1 MYTRQRGVK
10 DAGNDGTGEWSDVA
24 APVETNDL
32 VVRWSRKDHT
42 RHVAHVTVPYDR
54 HTNYKLYIK
63 VALTASWLRRV
74 FSDRPFSV
82 RRARDVGNATEIMS
96 DKQTTTAAVSM
107 IEELCRFQAHD
118 ILSPRRYSSPN
129 VCELA
134 VTPPDGFDFLTQ
146 NDDTVQPETNDTDDH
161 ESTFGT
167 MFAVRVGRITGTKVH
182 VYTSDTHGEDAD
194 KTTKHQRVVVFGCE
208 SDVQNALSAMSAMI
222 SRVCDGESHSGARAW
237 VLNFLSD
244 MYRSPA
250 VVGPASTWED
260 DDEDEGVK
268 PIVIRRC
275 EQEVTSWLEEKE
287 RRAALAAA
295 TESASMPAFSKKVS
309 EGASISY
316 ASVVRASQ
324 NGAPLAQQESNN
336 SAPSSDEIASVSAD
350 LTGVSD
356 SKSPAKKISSSSNIA
371 SLDKT
376 SQHDPASPTLD
387 EQNGRDVHP
396 NSEAEEEAA
405 HTSSANPSTT
415 PLSVRAPA
423 FGGAASPYFAN
434 RNGSTSNGAGSGF
447 GFQAPVGQLPQQQQ
461 QQPPHQQHI
470 QFAPPPWANAAVFGT
485 VMTCRAC
492 GVYPRRVALLPCA
505 HLALCILCNDVT
517 KKNGAPCA
525 VCGTHIKE
533 RMIFYLD

>member
-1 MYTRQRGVK
+1 MAT
-10 DAGNDGTGEWSDVA
+10 
-24 APVETNDL
+24 PVDTNEL

-96 DKQTTTAAVSM
+96 DKQTTGAAVSM

-118 ILSPRRYSSPN
+118 ILSPRRFLSPN

-146 NDDTVQPETNDTDDH
+146 NDDTNKVDTKEATDH
-161 ESTFGT
+161 EIGLGT

-182 VYTSDTHGEDAD
+182 VYASATHGEDAD
-194 KTTKHQRVVVFGCE
+194 KSTKHQRVVVFGCE

-222 SRVCDGESHSGARAW
+222 SRIRGGESHATARAW
-237 VLNFLSD
+237 VLDFLND

-250 VVGPASTWED
+250 DVGTANNV
-260 DDEDEGVK
+260 DDEDDEGAK

-275 EQEVTSWLEEKE
+275 EQEVSSWLEEKE
-287 RRAALAAA
+287 RRAAAAA
-295 TESASMPAFSKKVS
+295 IESASASSFAQKVS
-309 EGASISY
+309 DGASMSY
-316 ASVVRASQ
+316 ASIVRASQ
-324 NGAPLAQQESNN
+324 NGAALSQTTPKISVN
-336 SAPSSDEIASVSAD
+336 SSDGIASAGTDV
-350 LTGVSD
+350 TGVSD
-356 SKSPAKKISSSSNIA
+356 IKNPAKKISSSSNIA
-371 SLDKT
+371 SLERLD
-376 SQHDPASPTLD
+376 SESPVLD
-387 EQNGRDVHP
+387 GQNVHDVHP
-396 NSEAEEEAA
+396 NSETEEEEA
-405 HTSSANPSTT
+405 NPSSENPTPT

-423 FGGAASPYFAN
+423 FSGAASPFFAS
-434 RNGSTSNGAGSGF
+434 RNGSTSNGFESGF
-447 GFQAPVGQLPQQQQ
+447 GSQIPPVGQLPPQQHL
-461 QQPPHQQHI
+461 PPHQQHM
-470 QFAPPPWANAAVFGT
+470 QFAQSPWANAAVIGA

-492 GVYPRRVALLPCA
+492 GVYPRRVAFLPCA
-505 HLALCILCNDVT
+505 HLALCLLCNDVT

-525 VCGTHIKE
+525 VCGAHIKE